1 MIEDARSQ
9 SRDDITLD
17 ILSILQVLRRRILLI
32 GLVAAVFVIA
42 TALYSLRL
50 TPIYSATSQ
59 VLFDPLVRQPFDDPN
74 RPSRTS
80 AGTESIDSQISVI
93 HADTVLRPVARDNNL
108 SEDPFFG
115 EGAPGL
121 MSQFK
126 SLFGGSQAKD
136 PGTLEAQETDAVKA
150 LSGATSVK
158 RVGQTFVI
166 NISVE
171 SPSPVQAAVLANA
184 IAESYLADQR
194 RQVSTASDQAAT
206 QIDDR
211 LVDLRERLRKA
222 ETDIQKFRAAN
233 NLQSAN
239 EGLLLT
245 DQELSGLNTRLIDA
259 RAALA
264 DATAKYDEI
273 QRVLKNGVD
282 DEAIGDVVSSGT
294 ISSLRQQ
301 YAQAARN
308 EAQLLADL
316 LPSHPS
322 VVRARSQLDR
332 LRGLIRDEV
341 KRIADSTRIDVQV
354 NQERVAN
361 LEQQLKSTR
370 DLSSADEAA
379 SIKLRELETEA
390 QATRQLYEIALSRAK
405 EISQLEQVVLPNA
418 RIISPAVPPDSP
430 IFPKKK
436 IMVIL
441 AGILGLMVG
450 TILAVGGE
458 AIRIAKKHLLPDFSA
473 SAAAMSA
480 MPAPATPAPS
490 QLERPDAAPPA
501 PATHRSGRQSLLRAA
516 QMVRPGLKLVSQL
529 PWLPLDGDIDN
540 PRALNT
546 DAISLVQ
553 DAIDQY
559 YLGGRGPNRRFG
571 ESVDQILDDLDP
583 HASHQSARIVFF
595 TSPSLGQGQTITALA
610 LALGGA
616 HRDLRVLLADGEPK
630 QRMLSHD
637 LSLDESAFGGPLR
650 DRVVSFDEL
659 GIDFVSLVSGLPKY
673 KHHRMSVR
681 QAFEFAEVA
690 RNFDLVIVDGVA
702 LPQLT
707 DDDPLAALATDFLV
721 TVSEREEGQISM
733 PILSRD
739 LLTIAD
745 GRPTGLV
752 RTMTG
757 LTGPT
762 GPTGRKYG

>member
-1 MIEDARSQ
+1 MNDDARSR

-59 VLFDPLVRQPFDDPN
+59 VLFDPLVRQPFDEPN
-74 RPSRTS
+74 RPSRTG
-80 AGTESIDSQISVI
+80 AGTEAIDSQISVI

-108 SEDPFFG
+108 AEDPYFG
-115 EGAPGL
+115 EGAPGF
-121 MSQFK
+121 MSQLK

-136 PGTLEAQETDAVKA
+136 PATLESQETEAVKA

-171 SPSPVQAAVLANA
+171 TPSPVQAAVLANA

-194 RQVSTASDQAAT
+194 RQVSTASDQAAA

-211 LVDLRERLRKA
+211 LVDLRERLRQA
-222 ETDIQKFRAAN
+222 ESDIQKFRAAN

-245 DQELSGLNTRLIDA
+245 DQELSGLNSRLIDA

-322 VVRARSQLDR
+322 VVRARSQLER

-354 NQERVAN
+354 NQERVAK
-361 LEQQLKSTR
+361 LEEQLKSTR

-458 AIRIAKKHLLPDFSA
+458 AIRIAKKHLLPDFAATAVPVSSMPVAA
-473 SAAAMSA
+473 SS
-480 MPAPATPAPS
+480 PPS
-490 QLERPDAAPPA
+490 RLRQPEDQAEVPSSL
-501 PATHRSGRQSLLRAA
+501 RSGRRSLLRAA
-516 QMVRPGLKLVSQL
+516 QMVKPGLKLVTQL
-529 PWLPLDGDIDN
+529 PWLPLDKDIDN
-540 PRALNT
+540 PRAVDT
-546 DAISLVQ
+546 DAISMVQ

-559 YLGGRGPNRRFG
+559 YLGRRGANRRFG
-571 ESVDQILDDLDP
+571 ESVDQVLDELAS
-583 HASHQSARIVFF
+583 HASSQSARIVFF

-610 LALGGA
+610 LALGAA

-637 LSLDESAFGGPLR
+637 LSLDEGAFGGPLR
-650 DRVVSFDEL
+650 DRVASYDEL

-681 QAFEFAEVA
+681 QAFEFADVA
-690 RNFDLVIVDGVA
+690 RDFDLVIVDGVA

-745 GRPTGLV
+745 GRPAGLV

-757 LTGPT
+757 LSE
-762 GPTGRKYG
+762 PTGRKYG